1 MSEIATTIAASS
13 STAPGR
19 GYYSRTGIID
29 GAREGF
35 PIALSV
41 LPWGFAFG
49 VASQPVVSAS
59 KGMVMSGYICSG
71 TAQFVALGMWHH
83 PLAIPSMLLAVFA
96 INARYLLQG
105 MTLAPWMSELPAWQ
119 RWGTLYFL
127 SDGCW
132 AASLKRFE
140 SGNTDIGHL
149 FGGCVTVYLAWLLST
164 ACGLVLPA
172 DRVDAKAW
180 GLDFAI
186 SAALIAF
193 AGARWPGRRSLLPW
207 VVAIVAALISLRIF
221 GGSWYMLIGGVAG
234 ATAGALNDERQH
246 A

>member
-1 MSEIATTIAASS
+1 VPEIATTLDASS
-13 STAPGR
+13 STLKP
-19 GYYSRTGIID
+19 GYYSRQGIME
-29 GAREGF
+29 GAREGL

-59 KGMVMSGYICSG
+59 KGMVMSAYICSG
-71 TAQFVALGMWHH
+71 TAQFVALGMWHQ
-83 PLAIPSMLLAVFA
+83 PLAIASMLLAVFA

-105 MTLAPWMSELPAWQ
+105 MTLAPWMSELPVWQ

-149 FGGCVTVYLAWLLST
+149 FGGCFIVYLAWLLST
-164 ACGLVLPA
+164 ACGLLLPA
-172 DRVDAKAW
+172 DHVDAKAW

-193 AGARWPGRRSLLPW
+193 AGARWTGRHSILPW
-207 VVAIVAALISLRIF
+207 IVAIIAALIALRIF